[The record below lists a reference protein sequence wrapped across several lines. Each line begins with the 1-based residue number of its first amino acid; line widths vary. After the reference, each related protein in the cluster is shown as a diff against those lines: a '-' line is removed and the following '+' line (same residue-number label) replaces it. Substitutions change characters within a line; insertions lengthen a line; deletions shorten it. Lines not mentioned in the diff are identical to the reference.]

1 MDTNTEMN
9 GETFQLP
16 EPEPSAD
23 SKTLQGQHQTP
34 GTPLHDA
41 IDYLGLLSD
50 HPAVYSNF
58 FLSMFT
64 PEGIR
69 ITFGESFGTDGTNAV
84 ARHCIFINLDTAMK
98 LHATLAQSIQAI
110 MNAKQQQMQATIA
123 MMMGQPATGQ
133 PSTLPVPPN
142 AG

>member
-1 MDTNTEMN
+1 VDENKELNEATAPVP
-9 GETFQLP
+9 QP
-16 EPEPSAD
+16 EPKLAEAA
-23 SKTLQGQHQTP
+23 P

-41 IDYLGLLSD
+41 SELIKLLAKT
-50 HPAVYSNF
+50 PAVYSNF

-69 ITFGESFGTDGTNAV
+69 ITFAESFGEGTQNV
-84 ARHCIFINLDTAMK
+84 EARLGIFINLETAIK

-110 MNAKQQQMQATIA
+110 MNAKQQQMQATIN
-123 MMMGQPATGQ
+123 MMMGAQPPT
-133 PSTLPVPPN
+133 PPVPEAPPPN